1 MSRPLD
7 RTASLPELGAVDR
20 ENGEFWAENAFTMIG
35 EGKNLSAYERNR
47 VFLNTGEGID
57 FLDASFASAADIDSD
72 SRSAIVA
79 DFLHIPLA
87 WMLGPMI
94 ATSIAALSGLKII
107 MPRIILSFILILL
120 GLYIGNYIDQNLIN
134 QIGQWFWTSLVMLG
148 YIIISVIFVSKY
160 LEKFSGYNRKT
171 SIFSAAPGA
180 LGPLLILAEHEK
192 SDLSKVATSHLIR
205 LIIIITLFPFVV
217 DNFSKLSSNSVAE
230 FNFLNQN
237 HFNLLT
243 LFVASI
249 IFIQIFD
256 KFKIPAPLLSGTLV
270 ACGILQIAD
279 VASYKLPDQSIN
291 FCLLILGAS
300 VGCRFADK
308 SLNEVAKNSF
318 HSLVATFFLVVLGV
332 IAAIIAGYIVDKNF
346 FTLLLSYC
354 PGGIY
359 EVAVIAIAFDLDPD
373 FVSFHHII
381 RLLMILFI
389 VPLILRLINKK
400 GSSNP

>member
-1 MSRPLD
+1 MNKNIAIPLNI
-7 RTASLPELGAVDR
+7 
-20 ENGEFWAENAFTMIG
+20 ENLKQVLSKEFLLVI
-35 EGKNLSAYERNR
+35 LIS
-47 VFLNTGEGID
+47 IP
-57 FLDASFASAADIDSD
+57 
-72 SRSAIVA
+72 SAIVA

-107 MPRIILSFILILL
+107 MPRIILSFILIFL

-160 LEKFSGYNRKT
+160 LEKFSGYNKKT

-192 SDLSKVATSHLIR
+192 SDLSQVATSHLIR
-205 LIIIITLFPFVV
+205 LIIIITLFPFIV
-217 DNFSKLSSNSVAE
+217 DNFSQLDSNPIPE

-237 HFNLLT
+237 HFDLLT
-243 LFVASI
+243 LLISSI
-249 IFIQIFD
+249 ILIVIFD
-256 KFKIPAPLLSGTLV
+256 KLKIPAPLLSGTLV
-270 ACGILQIAD
+270 ASAILQISD
-279 VASYKLPDQSIN
+279 IASYKLPDQSIN
-291 FCLLILGAS
+291 LCLLILGAS
-300 VGCRFADK
+300 VGCRFANK
-308 SLNEVAKNSF
+308 SLNEVIKNSF
-318 HSLVATFFLVVLGV
+318 HSFVATFFLVVLGI
-332 IAAIIAGYIVDKNF
+332 IAAIIAGYVVDKNF

-359 EVAVIAIAFDLDPD
+359 EVAVIAIAFDLDPE

-389 VPLILRLINKK
+389 VPIILKLINKK
-400 GSSNP
+400 GSSNS